1 MWNLGANMQNE
12 RAGAMKYFVIT
23 EGKIAT
29 TRKISELKMKSS
41 EIITI
46 IIGLLLMFAGALIE
60 SRAIFADY

>member
-1 MWNLGANMQNE
+1 
-12 RAGAMKYFVIT
+12 MKYFVIT